1 MFTEIVYKSSCE
13 QNVKKSNNTT
23 LFTSIA
29 RELPANYIMVVVIV
43 SNSCKSFL
51 IPCIEIK
58 KSSSTQLY
66 MDVLSQKTCQLMSV
80 DI

>member
-1 MFTEIVYKSSCE
+1 MWAKC
-13 QNVKKSNNTT
+13 KKSNNTT

-29 RELPANYIMVVVIV
+29 RENPANYIMVVVIV

-58 KSSSTQLY
+58 K
-66 MDVLSQKTCQLMSV
+66 K
-80 DI
+80 